1 MCKKLCIAVG
11 AVIVGLLVI
20 TFTGIGTLMQVK
32 WNETRNWMDRQV
44 PPETQLKQLRVEID
58 KIDQDI
64 QKNIKKVSAQEVE
77 KDRLE
82 ANLAKLKDDQAAL
95 RVEITAMSKAL
106 DSNETPVVYN
116 GRKMDKLL
124 LASKLESKVADFE
137 RNKTEIKTRE
147 QLLVA
152 KRQTLDLAHQRL
164 REMKDQKEELRVL
177 AAKLEARI
185 EDVKL
190 KQTTEGCPVSLDD
203 SQVAKCRAL
212 ADKLDRQLSEAEK
225 EQEMLD
231 RYGYNKATTRPSHDE
246 KTTDDVLKAAKKALQ
261 DDDEKVVEQK

>member
-1 MCKKLCIAVG
+1 MCKKLCLAVG

-32 WNETRNWMDRQV
+32 WHETRNWMDRQV
-44 PPETQLKQLRVEID
+44 PPETQLKQLQVEIS

-82 ANLAKLKDDQAAL
+82 SNLAKLKDDQAAL
-95 RVEITAMSKAL
+95 RAEITAMSKSL
-106 DSNETPVVYN
+106 DSTETKVAYK
-116 GRKMDKLL
+116 GRNFSKSE
-124 LASKLESKVADFE
+124 LAMRLESRVNDYD
-137 RNKTEIKTRE
+137 RNKTELKTRE
-147 QLLVA
+147 QLLAA
-152 KRQTLDLAHQRL
+152 KRQGLDLAHQRL
-164 REMKDQKEELRVL
+164 REMKNQKEELRVL

-190 KQTTEGCPVSLDD
+190 KQVDCPVSIDQ
-203 SQVAKCRAL
+203 SQVSKCRAL
-212 ADKLDRQLSEAEK
+212 AEKLDRQLAEEEKNSELLK
-225 EQEMLD
+225 V
-231 RYGYNKATTRPSHDE
+231 YGYDRPTTSSLSDE
-246 KTTDDVLKAAKKALQ
+246 KSPEDVLKAAKKALQ